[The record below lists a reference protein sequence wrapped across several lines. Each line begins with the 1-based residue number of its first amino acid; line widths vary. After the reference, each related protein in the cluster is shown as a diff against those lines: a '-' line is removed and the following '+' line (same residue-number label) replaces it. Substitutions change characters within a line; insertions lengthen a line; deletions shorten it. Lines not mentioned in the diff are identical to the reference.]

1 MEAVLREEA
10 DGFARAL
17 AGARPGCAV
26 AEVAELRVE
35 DVVQQPL
42 SGYTQPVSFAFS
54 HDDAL
59 VTCLFS
65 AEGTLTRQLYA
76 YDPATRR
83 LAPLLAGE
91 VNEASMSHEEKL
103 RRERTRERGLGV
115 SRYAWAKRGNRL
127 LVPDPSGLLVQAL
140 GGSGGAEC
148 VVPAAPGAPLLDPQL
163 SPDGGMLA
171 FVRDGDIFVAPAAA
185 GASWLSLPV
194 CACLHDPQAR
204 SRSS

>member
-1 MEAVLREEA
+1 MLTC
-10 DGFARAL
+10 ARYPL
-17 AGARPGCAV
+17 CR
-26 AEVAELRVE
+26 
-35 DVVQQPL
+35 L

-76 YDPATRR
+76 FDPATRR

-91 VNEASMSHEEKL
+91 VNEASTSHAEKL

-115 SRYAWAKRGNRL
+115 SRYAWAKRGNKL
-127 LVPDPSGLLVQAL
+127 LVPDPAGLLVHAL
-140 GGSGGAEC
+140 GSGGAEC

-163 SPDGGMLA
+163 SPDGGLLA

-185 GASWLSLPV
+185 GAQ
-194 CACLHDPQAR
+194 PQQLTFRNGAEVTHGLAEYIAQEEMQR
-204 SRSS
+204 AEGYWWSPDGR